1 MLQSDLCDYINTYI
15 VVKEIITVQT
25 ENNSVIDE
33 YDKNLILKDNAPFSS
48 CISKINN
55 VLTDNVEDL
64 DIVMPMYNLIECL
77 KSYSK
82 TSGTSWNYY
91 KAISTNPIINCESF
105 KYKASITEENS

>member
-15 VVKEIITVQT
+15 VVKEIITVEA
-25 ENNSVIDE
+25 ENNSAIDE
-33 YDKNLILKDNAPFSS
+33 YNKNLILKDNAPFSS

-55 VLTDNVEDL
+55 VLTDNAEDL

-82 TSGTSWNYY
+82 TSGTS
-91 KAISTNPIINCESF
+91 
-105 KYKASITEENS
+105 